1 MKIIDVILINTFIFA
16 LPIVLST
23 LGGLIAYKLNIVN
36 IGLEGFMLLGGL
48 FSGLGVY
55 YTKSY
60 VVGLLI
66 CLIFSGLIG
75 LIYAFFAIKLKS
87 NFIITG
93 FAINVI
99 AGALSAYIL
108 ITMDRKDLDLNVV
121 NAENLKLV
129 FSGTENIP
137 ILNGLINAHSPMFF
151 ITIIIFILLV
161 IIFNSTRFGTYIKV
175 IGENEKAARA
185 QGIKVDLI
193 KYLALILSAL
203 IVGLGGFTIAVEQ
216 IKLFTPDIIAGTGF
230 IAIAAFYCGNGR
242 PSSSLLYALLFGLA
256 KALAFTLAFNVPQV
270 EGIIKIVPYVA
281 IVIVLTVTAII
292 KRKKSLMR
300 GVYQDE

>member
-1 MKIIDVILINTFIFA
+1 MKVIDVILINTFIFA

-137 ILNGLINAHSPMFF
+137 ILNGLINSHSPMFF

-161 IIFNSTRFGTYIKV
+161 VIFNSTRFGTYIKV

-203 IVGLGGFTIAVEQ
+203 IVGLGGFAIAVEQ

-230 IAIAAFYCGNGR
+230 IAIAAFYCGNGK

-256 KALAFTLAFNVPQV
+256 KALAFTLAFNMPQV
-270 EGIIKIVPYVA
+270 EGILKIVPYVA

-292 KRKKSLMR
+292 KRRKSLMR